1 MNIIPDP
8 LQVVLNM
15 LPFLVTIVG
24 LYLIIL
30 KPMVD
35 YLLERE
41 AAIQGGHDEAAR
53 IEAEIN
59 TRMSEYELQLAHA
72 REEVVALRAAKRT
85 EAQAKYDEVI
95 SEARTEAEAQI
106 ASAVGEIGVAYN
118 AASTQ
123 LKAMSGEIAD
133 KIANQVLGR
142 TLTVGASG

>member
-15 LPFLVTIVG
+15 LPFMVTIVG

-41 AAIQGGHDEAAR
+41 VAIQSGHDEAAR

-59 TRMSEYELQLAHA
+59 SRMSEYELQLARA
-72 REEVVALRAAKRT
+72 REEVVALRAGKRA
-85 EAQAKYDEVI
+85 EAQVKYDEVI
-95 SEARTEAEAQI
+95 SKARTEAEAQI
-106 ASAVGEIGVAYN
+106 ASAVGEIGVAHT

-142 TLTVGASG
+142 TLTVGA

>member
-24 LYLIIL
+24 MYLIIL
-30 KPMVD
+30 KPMVA

-41 AAIQGGHDEAAR
+41 EAIQGGHDEAAR
-53 IEAEIN
+53 IETEIN

-72 REEVVALRAAKRT
+72 RDEVVALRAAKRA
-85 EAQAKYDEVI
+85 EAQVKYDEVI
-95 SEARTEAEAQI
+95 GKARKEAEAQI
-106 ASAVGEIGVAYN
+106 ASAVGEIEVAHK

-123 LKAMSGEIAD
+123 LKLMSSEIAD

-142 TLTVGASG
+142 TLTVGA

>member
-35 YLLERE
+35 YLLERAE
-41 AAIQGGHDEAAR
+41 AIQGGHDEAAR
-53 IEAEIN
+53 IEIEIN
-59 TRMSEYELQLAHA
+59 SRMSEYELQLSQA
-72 REEVVALRAAKRT
+72 REEVVALRAAKRA
-85 EAQAKYDEVI
+85 EAQSKYDQVI
-95 SEARTEAEAQI
+95 NKARSEAEAQI
-106 ASAVGEIGVAYN
+106 ATAVGEIGVAQK

-123 LKAMSGEIAD
+123 LKVMSGEIAD

-142 TLTVGASG
+142 TLTVGA